1 MKRSHV
7 ISHLRS
13 TLLSVAAFAAASSVY
28 AVNLP
33 DVPLFTASGAP
44 PIVMLN
50 VSRDHQLF
58 YKAYNDF
65 SDLDGNDSGA
75 WETTYKHSIKYYGYF
90 DYEKCYTYD
99 NSNGRFSPHHATSDR
114 KCNGQWSGNFL
125 NWISMSRAD
134 IMRKVLYGGLRSTD
148 QDGTTVLERAHLPTD
163 AHSWAKYYYGDGSGN
178 RPSLNELTPFSEPAA
193 TTATLT
199 LAAETVTRKNYALP
213 SGFAKIGDQLK
224 IYLSNRTYY
233 AVATCAS
240 FSDTNT
246 WNADGSCDGGNT
258 FTLDFGV
265 STALVAGTY
274 TVANLSKQ
282 GVTFCNTTFDTT
294 NQSQTTTNPPL
305 IRAAR
310 GNYALWAANEK
321 SQCSWLNEYRNAQS
335 SFGGVRSNGN
345 RYGTGAG
352 ILSGIPA
359 SAENP
364 SSAARGLTL
373 SGAGPNFTARVQVCV
388 SGLLGGESCKLYPNG
403 NYKPVGLLQKY
414 GEASTNGGKPSIYFG
429 LVTGSYKKNISGGV
443 LRKNAEV
450 ALSNGTD
457 ATQDE
462 INPNS
467 GRFTGASGILKTLN
481 ALKIY
486 GWNYSDRSYL
496 NSDTCNYQQIG
507 IIPSGG
513 SNSQGSPATEGDCS
527 SWGNPM
533 SEMYVESLRYL
544 AGLTEVSAF
553 AYDHANSKDAAVGLS
568 DPVTGSNRHDP
579 ITSQNYCSP
588 LNILAINASV
598 SSYDTDQIDAAFTF
612 DTLATYTNA
621 VGAGEG
627 ITSAYVGR
635 SGTTYD
641 GLCTLKS
648 VGALASV
655 NGICP
660 EAPSLEGGYGIAGA
674 AYYAHTHRIR
684 TTPAIGDQDTTS
696 YKVTTYGVAL
706 ATNVPRIDVTVGG
719 NPVVIQP
726 AYRLDRSDVAT
737 GRFGTGTIVDFK
749 EVEKTSTSGKY
760 YINWEDSNQGGDYD
774 QDVIGLLSY
783 TINGNQI
790 SVTTQVIAA
799 STGSPQG
806 FGFVISGTSADGPH
820 FYSGIYNFTYNLDR
834 TGIAVTGSDV
844 GTKIENGG
852 CKSCNDQSDRTART
866 AAFAATGS
874 TGTSLKDP
882 LYYAAKWGGFK
893 DSDGSATPNNQ
904 AEWDSKLVDGSAS
917 SAGDGQPDNFFY
929 VTNPGAL
936 EQSLSA
942 AFEAIVN
949 ASAAS
954 AVATNSSSL
963 QSGSTIYQAVFNPKS
978 WEGDLRAFSV
988 GLDGTIGTRT
998 WSAAEQLPAAD
1009 SRKIVTVHGDT
1020 RLGIPF
1026 RWARLS
1032 ATQQASILGSD
1043 TNTSVGQNRVDYIR
1057 GDGSNEGTGATQFR
1071 QRLTSKLGDIV
1082 DSNPLYV
1089 GVPSGQYSSQYL
1101 YLPAYLNASY
1111 YGWRAARTTR
1121 TPMVYVGA
1129 NDGMMHAFNASTGQE
1144 QLAFVPSE
1152 VYSNLGGLSSPAY
1165 KSSHKFFVDG
1175 SPQAADVQY
1184 GTSWK
1189 SVLVSGMRQGG
1200 KGLFALD
1207 ITDPSS
1213 FSETNASSLVL
1224 WEFKG
1229 SDDADGDMGYV
1240 FAQPLIAKLA
1250 NNKWAAI
1257 VGNGY
1262 NSTNQKAA
1270 LFILFIERSGTTW
1283 TSNYKKIVV
1292 DNVGSNGLAG
1302 VTGFDANADGM
1313 PETLYAGDLK
1323 GNMWRF
1329 DVSSSDP
1336 DLWSASLLGEACTTD
1351 AATCPAVGKQ
1361 PITTPPEITRHP
1373 LNVDTPL
1380 VYFGTGKYLEIAD
1393 ISSTQV
1399 QSMYGIWDRGAQVP
1413 RSDLLV
1419 QTISNTS
1426 TGRTVTD
1433 EDIDWS
1439 TKKGWVE
1446 DLPASGERVTGAPFV
1461 ISGVL
1466 FYNTLIPSSSPCKFG
1481 GSGYFMAVDYA
1492 NGGLLS
1498 WAVFDTSGDNQFTN
1512 ADVPSAGVE
1521 TGLAPGG
1528 TRLLL
1533 PSGESTRGVA
1543 ITNPTDLTQD
1553 SKPRPTP
1560 TDLRGAGG
1568 SRISWRELI
1577 PR

>member
-1 MKRSHV
+1 MKRFSQS
-7 ISHLRS
+7 ISFARVWLC
-13 TLLSVAAFAAASSVY
+13 AAAALALSQPVQ
-28 AVNLP
+28 ALNLP

-65 SDLDGNDSGA
+65 SDLDSDGT
-75 WETTYKHSIKYYGYF
+75 WETTYKHSINYYGYF
-90 DYEKCYTYD
+90 DYTKCYTYD
-99 NSNGRFSPHHATSDR
+99 NSNGRFSPASVTSTK
-114 KCNGQWSGNFL
+114 KCSGQWSGNFL

-148 QDGTTVLERAHLPTD
+148 VNGTTVLERAHLPTD
-163 AHSWAKYYYGDGSGN
+163 AHSWAKYYKSDGSADM
-178 RPSLNELTPFSEPAA
+178 PAISELTPFSEVTASTA
-193 TTATLT
+193 SLVLSSNDTTTSKEYTLST
-199 LAAETVTRKNYALP
+199 
-213 SGFAKIGDQLK
+213 GFAKVGDQVSLVGGG
-224 IYLSNRTYY
+224 RTYY
-233 AVATCAS
+233 AVVSTCNSVDAAG
-240 FSDTNT
+240 TCNT
-246 WNADGSCDGGNT
+246 SK

-265 STALVAGTY
+265 STTLVAATY
-274 TVANLSKQ
+274 TVTNLTRT
-282 GVTFCNTTFDTT
+282 GITFCNTTFDTA
-294 NQSQTTTNPPL
+294 NQSQTTTQPPL

-321 SQCSWLNEYRNAQS
+321 SQCSWYSEYNNSQS

-352 ILSGIPA
+352 VLSGIPA

-364 SSAARGLTL
+364 STTVGLTDN
-373 SGAGPNFTARVQVCV
+373 GAGPNFTARVQVCV
-388 SGLLGGESCKLYPNG
+388 SSLLGTESCKLYPNG

-429 LVTGSYKKNISGGV
+429 LVTGSYAKNISGGV

-462 INPNS
+462 VNPS
-467 GRFTGASGILKTLN
+467 TGVFTGANGILKTLN

-486 GWNYSDRSYL
+486 GWSYSDRSYV
-496 NSDTCNYQQIG
+496 NSDSCNYQQIG
-507 IIPSGG
+507 IVSSGG
-513 SNSQGSPATEGDCS
+513 SNAQGYPATEGNCS

-544 AGLTEVSAF
+544 AGLSEVSAF
-553 AYDHANSKDAAVGLS
+553 AYTHSGSKDSAVGLS
-568 DPVTGSNRHDP
+568 APVTGSARHDP
-579 ITSQNYCSP
+579 VTSQNYCSP

-612 DTLATYTNA
+612 DTLSTYTNA
-621 VGAGEG
+621 VGTGEG
-627 ITSAYVGR
+627 ITTAYVGR
-635 SGTTYD
+635 SGATYD

-684 TTPAIGDQDTTS
+684 STPAIGDQDQTS

-706 ATNVPRIDVTVGG
+706 ATNVPRIEVTVGN

-749 EVEKTSTSGKY
+749 QVDKTATSGKY

-783 TINGNQI
+783 TISGNQI
-790 SVTTQVIAA
+790 TVTTQVIAA

-806 FGFVISGTSADGPH
+806 FGFVISGTSKDGPH
-820 FYSGIYNFTYNLDR
+820 FYSGIYNFTYTDSQNI
-834 TGIAVTGSDV
+834 TVTGSDV
-844 GTKIENGG
+844 ATKINTSGG
-852 CKSCNDQSDRTART
+852 CNSCADQSARTARSSV
-866 AAFAATGS
+866 FQATGA

-893 DSDGSATPNNQ
+893 DSDGNALPNMQ
-904 AEWDSKLVDGSAS
+904 SEWDSKRVDGSAGS
-917 SAGDGQPDNFFY
+917 DGQPDNFFY

-963 QSGSTIYQAVFNPKS
+963 QSGSKIYQAVFNPKS
-978 WEGDLRAFSV
+978 WEGDLRAFP
-988 GLDGTIGTRT
+988 IGTDGSIGTMT
-998 WSAAEQLPAAD
+998 WSAAAQLPAAD
-1009 SRKIVTVHGDT
+1009 SRRIITVNGDT
-1020 RLGIPF
+1020 RTGVPF
-1026 RWARLS
+1026 RWASLS
-1032 ATQQASILGSD
+1032 TTQQSAIQGSD
-1043 TNTSVGQNRVDYIR
+1043 TASVGQNRLNYLR
-1057 GDGSNEGTGATQFR
+1057 GDAGNEGTGSAQFR

-1101 YLPAYLNASY
+1101 YLPAYLNPSY
-1111 YGWRAARTTR
+1111 YGWRGARTTR
-1121 TPMVYVGA
+1121 TPMVYVGG
-1129 NDGMMHAFNASTGQE
+1129 NDGMLHAFNANTGVE

-1152 VYSNLGGLSSPAY
+1152 VYTNLGGLSSQAY
-1165 KSSHKFFVDG
+1165 KTSHKFFVDG

-1184 GTSWK
+1184 GTGWK
-1189 SVLVSGMRQGG
+1189 SVLVGGMRQGG
-1200 KGLFALD
+1200 KGLYGLD
-1207 ITDPSS
+1207 ITDPSA
-1213 FSETNASSLVL
+1213 FSESNASSLVL

-1229 SDDADGDMGYV
+1229 TDDTDGDMGYV
-1240 FAQPLIAKLA
+1240 FAQPLITKLA

-1270 LFILFIERSGTTW
+1270 LFILFIERSGSTW
-1283 TSNYKKIVV
+1283 TGNFKKIVV
-1292 DNVGSNGLAG
+1292 DSTGSNGLAG
-1302 VTGFDANADGM
+1302 VTGFDANADGV

-1329 DVSSSDP
+1329 DVSSSNP
-1336 DLWSASLLGEACTTD
+1336 NLWSASLLGAACTTT
-1351 AATCPAVGKQ
+1351 AATCPAAGKQ
-1361 PITTPPEITRHP
+1361 PITTPPEVTRHP

-1419 QTISNTS
+1419 QTISNVS
-1426 TGRTVTD
+1426 AGRTVTD
-1433 EDIDWS
+1433 LTIDWGA
-1439 TKKGWVE
+1439 KKGWVE
-1446 DLPASGERVTGAPFV
+1446 DLPTTGERVTGAPFI

-1466 FYNTLIPSSSPCKFG
+1466 FYNTLIPSSSPCEFG
-1481 GSGYFMAVDYA
+1481 GSGYLMAVDYA

-1498 WAVFDTSGDNQFTN
+1498 WAVFDTNGDNQFTT
-1512 ADVPSAGVE
+1512 ADTPLAGVS

-1528 TRLLL
+1528 TRVIL
-1533 PSGESTRGVA
+1533 PGGESTRGAAVS
-1543 ITNPTDLTQD
+1543 NPTDLTHSTDQ
-1553 SKPRPTP
+1553 KPQSTP
-1560 TDLRGAGG
+1560 LDLRGAGG